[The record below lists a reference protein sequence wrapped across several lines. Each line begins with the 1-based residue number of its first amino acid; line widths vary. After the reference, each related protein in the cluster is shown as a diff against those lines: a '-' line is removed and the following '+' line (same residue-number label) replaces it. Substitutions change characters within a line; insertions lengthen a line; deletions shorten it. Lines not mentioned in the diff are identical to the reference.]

1 MNIHCS
7 KSLDYTL
14 ALCLPLLM
22 CKPANDRVIKNE
34 RAGNIF
40 GGNQTFN
47 GCAHLDLVLMNS
59 RVFTPED
66 YSKLLSFSVIQ
77 LPVTE

>member
-40 GGNQTFN
+40 GGNQTEKLN
-47 GCAHLDLVLMNS
+47 IENTLTELDLS
-59 RVFTPED
+59 GWW
-66 YSKLLSFSVIQ
+66 YSVDSKCCG
-77 LPVTE
+77 